1 MADLFR
7 RTDGASARRAE
18 LPRRPDAPLRKPEA
32 NLRRADGVVRR
43 PTLAVDLG
51 SAGSSAILV
60 TSERDLL
67 LEDPDLG
74 HAVWP
79 SSVAHDGV
87 APRVG
92 GAAENFSRVH
102 PGSYRGRL
110 KQLLGEPGV
119 VPLGERSFAPVE
131 LVSWL
136 IAGMRLQAQKLGGA
150 EVTRGVLTVPVSY
163 SAGDARRAMLLEAA
177 ALAGLESVELLSEPL
192 ATVGAPLVGGHPAQ
206 GDIVLVFDF
215 GAGSFTATLASVLK
229 GGEIELLGHQEHP
242 ECGGFEIDRMI
253 MSELLTRAGR
263 SWSDLSR
270 PSDDP
275 AQRARAARAQR
286 ALSDHARAMKHQL
299 STHASAVELVGPDE
313 VPVELTAVELT
324 ALVAPLITKAVDATR
339 HVLSNAGVR
348 AGELAAV
355 VLSGGGCR
363 MPVVAEI
370 VAETFHR
377 PVRTSVDHQRAVVE
391 GAARFARAVE
401 RRHVRARVATDRET
415 PLRWDLPGGDAF
427 DLQWML
433 SVGAR
438 FGASDPLASVRLAD
452 GSLWELRAGRTG
464 TLLRTHLPS
473 GSPVATGDWLVTVEL
488 DVRPFR

>member
-1 MADLFR
+1 
-7 RTDGASARRAE
+7 
-18 LPRRPDAPLRKPEA
+18 
-32 NLRRADGVVRR
+32 VRR
-43 PTLAVDLG
+43 
-51 SAGSSAILV
+51 
-60 TSERDLL
+60 
-67 LEDPDLG
+67 
-74 HAVWP
+74 
-79 SSVAHDGV
+79 
-87 APRVG
+87 
-92 GAAENFSRVH
+92 
-102 PGSYRGRL
+102 
-110 KQLLGEPGV
+110 
-119 VPLGERSFAPVE
+119 
-131 LVSWL
+131 
-136 IAGMRLQAQKLGGA
+136 
-150 EVTRGVLTVPVSY
+150 
-163 SAGDARRAMLLEAA
+163 
-177 ALAGLESVELLSEPL
+177 
-192 ATVGAPLVGGHPAQ
+192 
-206 GDIVLVFDF
+206 
-215 GAGSFTATLASVLK
+215 
-229 GGEIELLGHQEHP
+229 
-242 ECGGFEIDRMI
+242 
-253 MSELLTRAGR
+253 LLTRAGR